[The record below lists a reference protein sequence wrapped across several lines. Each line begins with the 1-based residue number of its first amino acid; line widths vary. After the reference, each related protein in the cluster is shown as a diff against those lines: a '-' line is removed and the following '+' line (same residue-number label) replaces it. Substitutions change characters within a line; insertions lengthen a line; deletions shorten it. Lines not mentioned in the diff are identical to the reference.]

1 MKKYY
6 LSEQRLIDL
15 KAELEELKTTKRIEI
30 AERLKRAKEYGDL
43 SANAEYDSAR
53 EEQSDIEDRIDEL
66 EDLIKNAS
74 VIQKGGRSDFV
85 DVGSEVEVE
94 VNKKTKKFSIVGS
107 SEAKPEEGLIS
118 NESPIGKA
126 LVGKKVGDIAVVSA
140 PAGEI
145 KYKIISIN

>member
-6 LSEQRLIDL
+6 LSEQRLSEL
-15 KAELEELKTTKRIEI
+15 KAELEELKTVKRIEI

-43 SANAEYDSAR
+43 SENAEYDSAR
-53 EEQSDIEDRIDEL
+53 EEQSDVEDRIDEL
-66 EDLIKNAS
+66 EEQIKNAS
-74 VIQKGGRSDFV
+74 VIQKGGRKDFV
-85 DVGSEVEVE
+85 DIGSEVEVE

-118 NESPIGKA
+118 NESPIGRA
-126 LVGKKVGDIAVVSA
+126 LMGKKVGDTAIVSA